1 MFIEF
6 GMPVPGRGSVRAFA
20 AGHLGELT
28 QIIRPAL
35 VDEALELTRRV
46 QRRTRKLP
54 ARVTVYFVLALSLFG
69 TDGYLGVWAALTAG
83 LGGEDVAPSEAA
95 LRQARRRVG
104 SAPLAILFDR
114 LKGPAAKA
122 DCSGAWWRGLR
133 TVAWDG
139 TGLQI
144 ADTPETAGFFGRKI
158 SCHGP
163 GSYPALKL
171 SALVECGTRA
181 LIDVVFGPHDTPEPE
196 QNAVLC
202 RSLRPGMLVLADR
215 ASDGYPLMCKA
226 VATGADLLWRI
237 QNNRSLAVIHTL
249 PDGSYLSM
257 VADVRGRDR
266 LRYWARHPR
275 PVPPQ
280 VEGIA
285 VRVIDATVTATGA
298 DGSTRTGTLRLV
310 TTLLDPDAY
319 PAEELITLYH
329 ERWEAETAFYGLK
342 VTLRGSGRILRSRT
356 VDGIRQELFGMLVV
370 YQAAR
375 RIAADAA
382 AETGIDPDRISLTVT
397 LRTARLTVINATG
410 TVPEHDARP
419 TPRIRS
425 AVLHPRALGP
435 ARRRTRIW
443 PRRIKRPISPFA
455 YNKSKWDKPMRK
467 VTITSE
473 ITPPTTLLTGRPGP

>member
-1 MFIEF
+1 MA
-6 GMPVPGRGSVRAFA
+6 GA
-20 AGHLGELT
+20 A
-28 QIIRPAL
+28 
-35 VDEALELTRRV
+35 
-46 QRRTRKLP
+46 
-54 ARVTVYFVLALSLFG
+54 
-69 TDGYLGVWAALTAG
+69 DGG
-83 LGGEDVAPSEAA
+83 LG
-95 LRQARRRVG
+95 
-104 SAPLAILFDR
+104 
-114 LKGPAAKA
+114 
-122 DCSGAWWRGLR
+122 
-133 TVAWDG
+133 DG

-280 VEGIA
+280 VEGVA
-285 VRVIDATVTATGA
+285 VRVIDATVTAT
-298 DGSTRTGTLRLV
+298 V
-310 TTLLDPDAY
+310 P
-319 PAEELITLYH
+319 
-329 ERWEAETAFYGLK
+329 TA
-342 VTLRGSGRILRSRT
+342 
-356 VDGIRQELFGMLVV
+356 
-370 YQAAR
+370 A
-375 RIAADAA
+375 
-382 AETGIDPDRISLTVT
+382 P
-397 LRTARLTVINATG
+397 
-410 TVPEHDARP
+410 
-419 TPRIRS
+419 
-425 AVLHPRALGP
+425 GP
-435 ARRRTRIW
+435 APSAWSPRCWTPMPTQQRNSSPSTTNAGK
-443 PRRIKRPISPFA
+443 PRRPSTA
-455 YNKSKWDKPMRK
+455 
-467 VTITSE
+467 
-473 ITPPTTLLTGRPGP
+473 